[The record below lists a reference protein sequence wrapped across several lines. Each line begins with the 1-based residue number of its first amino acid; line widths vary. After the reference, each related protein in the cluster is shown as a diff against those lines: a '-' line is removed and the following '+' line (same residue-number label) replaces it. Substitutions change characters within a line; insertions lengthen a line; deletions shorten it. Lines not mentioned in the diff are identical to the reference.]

1 MVIYGSTGGPQ
12 VPLNA
17 PELFLKNI
25 QIMGTNVGN
34 AGEFRAMLAFV
45 ERHKIHPVI
54 DKRFALDAAKDTL
67 AHLETARQFGK
78 AVISI
83 Q

>member
-25 QIMGTNVGN
+25 LIMGTTVGN
-34 AGEFRAMLAFV
+34 AREFRAMPAFV

-78 AVISI
+78 AVSSI